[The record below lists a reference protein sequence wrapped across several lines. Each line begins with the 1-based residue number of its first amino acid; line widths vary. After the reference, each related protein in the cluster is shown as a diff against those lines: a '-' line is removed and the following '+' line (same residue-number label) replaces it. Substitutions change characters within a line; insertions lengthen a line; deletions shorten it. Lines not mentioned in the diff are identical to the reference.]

1 MSLEL
6 IVFLVVAAVAI
17 FSSAFML
24 ISQNAIHSALF
35 LVTTMICLAFFYLI
49 LNAPFLAMVQV
60 TVYAGAIMVLF
71 LFVIMLL
78 GADKV
83 GGAPARYR
91 WLSAGA
97 VGLATLF
104 MVTAFVA
111 VVQGN
116 VDLLK
121 PIPQAPKVRIVN
133 ARPDAPSLS
142 VYIGNTPL
150 AANVAYQAASDY
162 QAAAAGTNTV
172 KAFVAPANGG
182 PADLANAQPV
192 LTGSV
197 TLTDDSTVTLVAA
210 ADKWIAVPEDI
221 SPIADDTQF
230 RYIAVNALPGT
241 AVANLLQIN
250 PSDVA
255 HPQVAAARLAYG
267 NVSTALELPGGA
279 YTLAWEADGQRV
291 AGYPAQ
297 TINADTE
304 QLLVLAPDVTVKGAT
319 VAIQISQRTLASF
332 GSPQQIGEQ
341 LFGPYL
347 LPFELVSLLLLAA
360 MVGAIILTREQVIR
374 RERKRLIVS
383 PHIARLNQAADRLAV
398 SQPITAA
405 NPAIANP
412 ADAATYHKTATD

>member
-6 IVFLVVAAVAI
+6 IVFLAVAAVAI

-49 LNAPFLAMVQV
+49 LNAPFLAMVQI

-83 GGAPARYR
+83 GSAPARYR

-121 PIPQAPKVRIVN
+121 PVPKAPQVRVVN
-133 ARPDAPSLS
+133 AQPGTPSLS
-142 VYIGNTPL
+142 VYIGNTQL
-150 AANVAYQAASDY
+150 AGGVAYQAASDY
-162 QAAAAGTNTV
+162 EAIAAGSYTV
-172 KAFVAPANGG
+172 KAFAPH
-182 PADLANAQPV
+182 ADGSAINASTDQPV
-192 LTGSV
+192 LTGPL
-197 TLTDDSTVTLVAA
+197 TLSNDSTVTLVAA
-210 ADKWIAVPEDI
+210 ADKWIAVPEDV
-221 SPIADDTQF
+221 SAVADDAQF
-230 RYIAVNALPGT
+230 RYIAVNALPGPG
-241 AVANLLQIN
+241 VANLLEIN

-255 HPQVAAARLAYG
+255 HPQVAAAHLAYG
-267 NVSTALELPGGA
+267 DVSTPLELPGGA

-291 AGYPAQ
+291 AGYVAQ

-304 QLLVLAPDVTVKGAT
+304 QL
-319 VAIQISQRTLASF
+319 
-332 GSPQQIGEQ
+332 
-341 LFGPYL
+341 
-347 LPFELVSLLLLAA
+347 
-360 MVGAIILTREQVIR
+360 
-374 RERKRLIVS
+374 
-383 PHIARLNQAADRLAV
+383 
-398 SQPITAA
+398 
-405 NPAIANP
+405 
-412 ADAATYHKTATD
+412 